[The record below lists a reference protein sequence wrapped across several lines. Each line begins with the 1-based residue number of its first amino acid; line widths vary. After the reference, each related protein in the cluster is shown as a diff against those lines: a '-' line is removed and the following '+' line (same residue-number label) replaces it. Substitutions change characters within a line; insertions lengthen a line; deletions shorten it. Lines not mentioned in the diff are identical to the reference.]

1 MTLSGALPLGLHN
14 TLALPRAT
22 MLAGLGSVLAVRSVS
37 ELAEVQKRSADKQ
50 RWLVFDNEVELL
62 SRGMTH
68 PEPCMAA
75 MALHGVLGGC
85 MGVVVG
91 LFLGTYEAIAPPIPM
106 PGQPEPPKRT
116 IMQEVREGWRRSGI
130 KARSWGKNFAGVTLI
145 WSGMECG
152 VEKLRGAH
160 DVYNA
165 AIAGC
170 ATGAAMA
177 AGQGPEAMCFG
188 CVVVR
193 ETSCAHLR
201 CSAAFRLLHLEK
213 NSPSHAP
220 RSLLFCFSL
229 SSPRASVFSPL
240 LAPPPPPPRRCV
252 GFAVFATL
260 MDMFMHRMT

>member
-193 ETSCAHLR
+193 ETSCAFALFGR
-201 CSAAFRLLHLEK
+201 VS
-213 NSPSHAP
+213 SPSP
-220 RSLLFCFSL
+220 
-229 SSPRASVFSPL
+229 
-240 LAPPPPPPRRCV
+240 
-252 GFAVFATL
+252 
-260 MDMFMHRMT
+260 